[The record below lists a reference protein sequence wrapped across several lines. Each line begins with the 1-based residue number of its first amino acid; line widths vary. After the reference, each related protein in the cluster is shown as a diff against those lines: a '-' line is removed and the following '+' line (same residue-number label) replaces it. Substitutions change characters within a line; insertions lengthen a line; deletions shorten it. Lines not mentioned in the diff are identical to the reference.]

1 MEKAAFFP
9 KRQMKPERSCIKIYG
24 LWNCKEKKNGFYC
37 LLFLSTSFSLDSGI
51 FLEAGFIPQAFSNP
65 TLWDVHYPGVFGLS
79 SILRIS
85 SEGRHRGRMDLS
97 KKLYPFGGKCSS
109 FLPFC
114 GNPSSI
120 PRDLS
125 PKRWKRW
132 RAFRRSYGFS
142 FGFGI
147 FRFFHSVL
155 AEVKTELFFL
165 ENGGKNKL

>member
-1 MEKAAFFP
+1 MGMFRTP
-9 KRQMKPERSCIKIYG
+9 YG
-24 LWNCKEKKNGFYC
+24 KGGVLSKEADEARKKLYKDIRPLELQRKEKR
-37 LLFLSTSFSLDSGI
+37 LLIACYFFQLPFR
-51 FLEAGFIPQAFSNP
+51 FIPQAFSNP

-125 PKRWKRW
+125 PKRGKRW

-147 FRFFHSVL
+147 FRFFYSVL